1 MMMTMN
7 RIQIDF
13 YATKFGI
20 NDQIDKKL
28 KKMKIKVKTFF
39 DNLYIYY
46 NKQLVTAVYYD
57 RQVVDIM

>member
-1 MMMTMN
+1 MMTTMT

-20 NDQIDKKL
+20 NDQIDKNW

-39 DNLYIYY
+39 DSLYIYY